1 MQLITTIHSQLG
13 IMTWPLMTLS
23 VLTLVILIE
32 RTLYMLINGR
42 THTHQILKRIHQLD
56 LTNAKDVDDFIQS
69 EVSGKKLI
77 HQSMRMLLSHRHF
90 TKPLREEAV
99 SIWLFKNRQQFRTG
113 IRLLSVIGVVS
124 PLVGLLGTVLGLME
138 MFSGITDMSGAI
150 SPSVLAEGL
159 GLAMTTTAAGLLIAL
174 PAITGSQLL
183 TMWVEKTLAKIE
195 YTLNHSNLHIE
206 GVIIDPD
213 TKQIAVNTLATEEVV

>member
-32 RTLYMLINGR
+32 RTLYMLMNGR

-56 LTNAKDVDDFIQS
+56 LTNAQDVDDFIQN

-213 TKQIAVNTLATEEVV
+213 TKQIAVNTLTTEEVV